1 MSHYQLTQVYLQ
13 ALFGNLL
20 ERVRGDDREIGR
32 ASCRERVL

>member
-20 ERVRGDDREIGR
+20 DRVRLTLPFG
-32 ASCRERVL
+32 CRVVS